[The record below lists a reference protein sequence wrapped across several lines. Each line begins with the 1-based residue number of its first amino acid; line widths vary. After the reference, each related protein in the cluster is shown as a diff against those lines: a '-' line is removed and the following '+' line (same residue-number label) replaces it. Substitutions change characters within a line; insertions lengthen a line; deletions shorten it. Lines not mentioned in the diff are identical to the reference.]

1 MKKFIFILA
10 LFAFL
15 FASAYFIPWNRVNW
29 GKFEVLPGSSL
40 TVTGEARKDVQ
51 NQIARFSA
59 GITVANQDKQTA
71 IDEVNT
77 KMTKIIKAVKD
88 FGINEKDIQTQTAS
102 VNREEEPV
110 SAKTQWR
117 ASNNID
123 IVLRNIDQAS
133 ALTDLLQS
141 LQATDVY
148 GPSFSVDD
156 TSETETALLQ
166 AAIDDARE
174 KAGII
179 AKASHRQ
186 LGKVLTVTEGGVS
199 MPGPIFRM
207 AAEPANSA
215 PVEPGSAQVY
225 QSVTVTFELK

>member
-1 MKKFIFILA
+1 MKKFLNLVAIIAILTA
-10 LFAFL
+10 ACLL
-15 FASAYFIPWNRVNW
+15 IPWEHVNW
-29 GKFEVLPGSSL
+29 GKIAILPASTI
-40 TVTGEARKDVQ
+40 TVTGEAKQDVQ

-59 GITVANQDKQTA
+59 GVTVINPDKQTA
-71 IDEVNT
+71 INEVNT

-88 FGINEKDIQTQTAS
+88 FGINDKDIQTQTVS
-102 VNREEEPV
+102 VNQEEEPV
-110 SAKTQWR
+110 FAKTQWR
-117 ASNNID
+117 ATNNID

-141 LQATDVY
+141 LQATNVY

-199 MPGPIFRM
+199 LPGPIFRM
-207 AAEPANSA
+207 AAEPASST